1 MPNNNLPESKPDNR
15 SSMITFNNRT
25 FTCPID
31 VSLHFVNGKWKIL
44 ILSHLHRFEKK
55 SFSEIRD
62 NLPGV
67 SEKMLTQQIR
77 QLEQD
82 GLIVKTVLSLK
93 PYRVEYALTDL
104 GKSFAPLYEFLSE
117 WGIHYLKEQGIDY
130 LKDQALYK

>member
-1 MPNNNLPESKPDNR
+1 
-15 SSMITFNNRT
+15 MITFNNRT

-93 PYRVEYALTDL
+93 PYRVEYTLTDL
-104 GKSFAPLYEFLSE
+104 GKSFSPLYEFLSE